1 MILQATWC
9 GQKQTNKQPPK
20 KQMPGFLGRERME
33 AVGSQT
39 GGKVMGCFFKKVN
52 SFSCIKT

>member
-9 GQKQTNKQPPK
+9 GQKQTNKQPQ
-20 KQMPGFLGRERME
+20 KQMPASLGRERME

-52 SFSCIKT
+52 LFSCIKT